1 MSGRQKTKKKA
12 PKIPTKQFEIHIE
25 EGDDKLIVEPSDDRA
40 YMHYK
45 RWCYRNLAKRNMYY
59 DDTAKLYII
68 DLLKGDKTLSGED
81 ILTALERD
89 FTVLDYLP
97 FTE

>member
-1 MSGRQKTKKKA
+1 MTRGKTKKNT
-12 PKIPTKQFEIHIE
+12 PKIHTKQFEIHIE
-25 EGDDKLIVEPSDDRA
+25 QGDDKLIIEPSDDRA

-68 DLLKGDKTLSGED
+68 DLMKGEKTLSGED
-81 ILTALERD
+81 ILTALKRD

-97 FTE
+97 IGE

>member
-1 MSGRQKTKKKA
+1 MSGKGRKKS
-12 PKIPTKQFEIHIE
+12 PKGHTKQFEIHIE

-45 RWCYRNLAKRNMYY
+45 RWCYRNLLKRNMFW

-68 DLLKGDKTLSGED
+68 DLLKGDKTRSGED
-81 ILTALERD
+81 IFIALKRE
-89 FTVLDYLP
+89 FTVLPYLP
-97 FTE
+97 FEV

>member
-1 MSGRQKTKKKA
+1 MSGRTKTTKKA

-45 RWCYRNLAKRNMYY
+45 RWCYRHLAKRNMYW
-59 DDTAKLYII
+59 DDTAKVYII
-68 DLLKGDKTLSGED
+68 DLMKGDKTLSGELIID
-81 ILTALERD
+81 ALKRD

-97 FTE
+97 FAE

>member
-1 MSGRQKTKKKA
+1 MSKKTKKA
-12 PKIPTKQFEIHIE
+12 PKSHTKQFEIHIE

-68 DLLKGDKTLSGED
+68 DLAKGDKTLSGED
-81 ILTALERD
+81 ILTALKRD

-97 FTE
+97 IGE